1 MTASSVA
8 EIERELDAL
17 RADSEAGLRTSSL
30 THIAWIPLEWE
41 PYAREVMATLGAR
54 HPSRV
59 LLLFPQADAGE
70 DGIEATPTVECFR
83 AGATQLVCAEVIDI
97 RLFGSAARAPASVV
111 LPLLVSD
118 LPVFLRWRG
127 RPDFDDEAFRQLIG
141 VANRLVVDSS
151 EWEDVPAAYSPLAE
165 LFSDHLAVSDIAWAR
180 GRPWRGRLAML
191 WPGIASAQ
199 RLHVRGP
206 RAETLLLHGWLES
219 RLGHPIELEHEDT
232 TASEIESVAVDGEPV
247 RPPRWSRNSAADL
260 LSDQLDVFGRD
271 PVYEDA
277 VRAAATSA

>member
-1 MTASSVA
+1 MTATSIA

-30 THIAWIPLEWE
+30 THIAWIPPEWE
-41 PYAREVMATLGAR
+41 PYAREVMAALGER

-59 LLLFPQADAGE
+59 LLLFPQVDAGE

-83 AGATQLVCAEVIDI
+83 AGATRLVCAEVVDI
-97 RLFGSAARAPASVV
+97 RLLGSAARAPASVV

-127 RPDFDDEAFRQLIG
+127 RPDFEDQAFRQLIE
-141 VANRLVVDSS
+141 VADRLVVDSS
-151 EWEDVPAAYSPLAE
+151 EWDDAPSAYAPLAG
-165 LFSDHLAVSDIAWAR
+165 LFSDRLAVSDIAWAR

-191 WPGIASAQ
+191 WPAIASAR

-206 RAETLLLHGWLES
+206 HAEALLLHGWLVS
-219 RLGHPIELEHEDT
+219 RLGHALELEHE
-232 TASEIESVAVDGEPV
+232 TASVIEAVAVDDEPV
-247 RPPRWSRNSAADL
+247 QAPRWSRNSPADL
-260 LSDQLDVFGRD
+260 LSDQLDLFGRD

-277 VRAAATSA
+277 VVAVTR